1 MLEVR
6 ELGWPR
12 CAAPVSLVLEIPE
25 NREGFPAK
33 PGCLW
38 RSRAVVGRDLVDHCH
53 SCRAQGHF
61 LLSQVDPGHSQISR
75 AQFLR
80 EFQPKFSGNSSPVP
94 PQGREEAPL
103 LTRPHSKDKSQPS
116 LPELES
122 HREHLPERSFP
133 THLDWGFARKP
144 GVPSWWQGT
153 NPNVPEL
160 CCHPLKGSHLL
171 PGSGM
176 GDLGRGSHFPVSR
189 AILNV
194 SPLPQPRRSQ
204 PAPQP
209 RCSSIQPP
217 PCPAMSL
224 GGRDIPR
231 S

>member
-1 MLEVR
+1 MPHLCP
-6 ELGWPR
+6 L
-12 CAAPVSLVLEIPE
+12 C
-25 NREGFPAK
+25 
-33 PGCLW
+33 W
-38 RSRAVVGRDLVDHCH
+38 RSQKTGR
-53 SCRAQGHF
+53 G
-61 LLSQVDPGHSQISR
+61 
-75 AQFLR
+75 
-80 EFQPKFSGNSSPVP
+80 FQPSQDACGDPELWWEGILWITATPAVLRGTSCCPRWIQDTPRYPGPSFSGNSSPVP

-122 HREHLPERSFP
+122 HREHLPERPFP

-194 SPLPQPRRSQ
+194 SPLPQPRRSR